1 MFVETN
7 IENIETNVENIDPSS
22 YVCCQKIL
30 KTIFNFSTKHKA
42 SKPVELPIP
51 ISFDKVIQDLLNDA
65 KDPGSDPV
73 AVKAMKTFDLMDKV
87 EVFLI

>member
-1 MFVETN
+1 MISVCISN
-7 IENIETNVENIDPSS
+7 ICTRGTV
-22 YVCCQKIL
+22 
-30 KTIFNFSTKHKA
+30 IF
-42 SKPVELPIP
+42 
-51 ISFDKVIQDLLNDA
+51 ISFDKEIQDLLDDA